1 MEMLSVVL
9 TDKNK
14 VSGCRDDDY
23 CRLSTLVL
31 KSVVCTGRGSDGK
44 CICVVEGLT
53 SQLFSKRD
61 SRSSLLLLGRS
72 GGSRYDRTSSEFIR
86 SGSRFKEVSRMSA
99 LL

>member
-23 CRLSTLVL
+23 CRSTLVL

-44 CICVVEGLT
+44 CICVGAA
-53 SQLFSKRD
+53 
-61 SRSSLLLLGRS
+61 SR
-72 GGSRYDRTSSEFIR
+72 GSDVSVIL
-86 SGSRFKEVSRMSA
+86 KERQQVVVAAAGKVWRIQVRQNIV
-99 LL
+99 